1 MLYLQIPATWCSVG
15 VLLLMLL
22 QTAPSHAQDADW
34 DIARYNVE
42 VAVDTSGTYAVSEA
56 ITFDLRQGTFTRGE
70 RRIPTRQMDALRD
83 VEVTSAEVEITD
95 VSTETESGERV
106 IRWQYPER
114 DTSTTFTLT
123 YTVEGAPYTENG
135 RTVIDWQAVGDAW
148 NVPIRAMQATVQLPF
163 PEVERDSIRLEPAA
177 DASLDSMEAGWQAI
191 FTYGELAPN
200 EGYRLRIHLPRVI
213 DAPERTSSSPEW
225 TKVFTGI
232 GLGLFGMIGGG
243 AAAWW
248 LGRTPAPSVRR
259 PREPRLPISEAG
271 YLVLREQ
278 MYGWHRL
285 FSAMM
290 FDLAERGHLTL
301 RRAEKE
307 ASWTEPSTETI
318 EVEVHAQSHTLSD
331 REEALI
337 EALRSHDTLT
347 DFFQKKGTWQH
358 RQVKQIRNDLVARG
372 WIIEHPARSWGSA
385 LGGVAL
391 FAGGLAG
398 LFTLSGWMAAV
409 AAGLGMGAGVGGVL
423 IATQYRTLSETGV
436 RERAEV
442 QAYLDRE
449 RTAVE
454 STLDANPVAAA
465 HRFVEV
471 LPWLTLDTSVNS
483 TYVKA
488 INDALE
494 KRPNAV
500 TLPPWIE
507 DRVGKGESKEVFTTF
522 LPLYI
527 VMMSSTS
534 VSASGSGSSASSVSV
549 GAGAAG
555 GVGGGGGGV
564 S

>member
-1 MLYLQIPATWCSVG
+1 MRPYRRRNLFGIRWKA
-15 VLLLMLL
+15 
-22 QTAPSHAQDADW
+22 AQ
-34 DIARYNVE
+34 V
-42 VAVDTSGTYAVSEA
+42 VPP
-56 ITFDLRQGTFTRGE
+56 LRRL
-70 RRIPTRQMDALRD
+70 RPDALAR
-83 VEVTSAEVEITD
+83 
-95 VSTETESGERV
+95 
-106 IRWQYPER
+106 
-114 DTSTTFTLT
+114 FL
-123 YTVEGAPYTENG
+123 
-135 RTVIDWQAVGDAW
+135 
-148 NVPIRAMQATVQLPF
+148 VPLVF
-163 PEVERDSIRLEPAA
+163 
-177 DASLDSMEAGWQAI
+177 
-191 FTYGELAPN
+191 
-200 EGYRLRIHLPRVI
+200 LPR
-213 DAPERTSSSPEW
+213 
-225 TKVFTGI
+225 
-232 GLGLFGMIGGG
+232 
-243 AAAWW
+243 
-248 LGRTPAPSVRR
+248 
-259 PREPRLPISEAG
+259 RLH
-271 YLVLREQ
+271 
-278 MYGWHRL
+278 HRN
-285 FSAMM
+285 
-290 FDLAERGHLTL
+290 TL
-301 RRAEKE
+301 Q
-307 ASWTEPSTETI
+307 P
-318 EVEVHAQSHTLSD
+318 
-331 REEALI
+331 
-337 EALRSHDTLT
+337 
-347 DFFQKKGTWQH
+347 G
-358 RQVKQIRNDLVARG
+358 
-372 WIIEHPARSWGSA
+372 P
-385 LGGVAL
+385 LGGVVL

-465 HRFVEV
+465 HRFVEA
-471 LPWLTLDTSVNS
+471 LPWLTLDTSVDS

-549 GAGAAG
+549 GAGATG